1 MTEQAVGKS
10 PPGIRVSG
18 IRVGGS
24 ALGGA
29 AQGRKH
35 RYGLTVA
42 SVALLALGACSDFD
56 LDLRRADNG
65 FTTADA
71 ARQATV
77 ARPRPDA
84 RGVITYENHQ
94 VVVARQGDS
103 VADVANRIGIAPEEL
118 ARFNALAPDT
128 NLRGGEVLALPG
140 TIGPTGA
147 PRDSDIQIATLA
159 ETAISRAETGQAAPA
174 RSEDGPVRHRVERGE
189 TAFTIARLYNVTP
202 RALAEWNGLDAEMR
216 VREGQVLTI
225 PTAPA
230 SPPQQQARDTQVAA
244 AAPPAPAPGTGSA
257 TPTPPSAARPMPEP
271 APSARETAA
280 QAEAERP
287 APPPLAEERTA
298 ASASRLAMPVEGR
311 VIRAYSPGR
320 FDGIGIAAS
329 AGTAVKAAAAG
340 TVAAI
345 TRDTNNVPIVVIR
358 HEGDLMT
365 VYANIDNLRV
375 ERNARVTRGQTIA
388 TVRAGDPSFLH
399 FEVRRGFESV
409 DPMPLLQ

>member
-1 MTEQAVGKS
+1 MAVQAAGRRPS
-10 PPGIRVSG
+10 EARVS
-18 IRVGGS
+18 RQSYTNS
-24 ALGGA
+24 AAPGA
-29 AQGRKH
+29 TADHTRS
-35 RYGLTVA
+35 RGLAVA
-42 SVALLALGACSDFD
+42 GAALLALGACADLD

-94 VVVARQGDS
+94 VIVARQGDS
-103 VADVANRIGIAPEEL
+103 VADLANRVGLDPQEL
-118 ARFNALAPDT
+118 ARFNALTPDT
-128 NLRGGEVLALPG
+128 NLRGGEVLALPRTVDTAG
-140 TIGPTGA
+140 T
-147 PRDSDIQIATLA
+147 PRDGDIEITTLA
-159 ETAISRAETGQAAPA
+159 ETAISRAEAGQSAPA
-174 RSEDGPVRHRVERGE
+174 RSGDGPVRHRVERGE

-202 RALAEWNGLDAEMR
+202 RALADWNGLDAEMR

-225 PTAPA
+225 PTAAA
-230 SPPQQQARDTQVAA
+230 SQPQAQARDTQVAA
-244 AAPPAPAPGTGSA
+244 AEPGTGSP
-257 TPTPPSAARPMPEP
+257 TPTPPSAARPMPAPE
-271 APSARETAA
+271 PSAQDRAA

-287 APPPLAEERTA
+287 DPPAMAEERTE
-298 ASASRLAMPVEGR
+298 ASASRLAMPVQGR

-329 AGTAVKAAAAG
+329 AGTAVQAAAAG

-345 TRDTNNVPIVVIR
+345 TQDTNNVPIVVIR

-375 ERNARVTRGQTIA
+375 ERNTRVSAGQTIA
-388 TVRAGDPSFLH
+388 DVRAGDPSFLH